1 MNEKNVKI
9 SIILLLN
16 EISKKKW
23 QNGPHFQAKIMIQT
37 DLNQKIMDSAVDVG
51 ILYENENNMF
61 VSNHHLPKLKEIIA

>member
-1 MNEKNVKI
+1 
-9 SIILLLN
+9 
-16 EISKKKW
+16 
-23 QNGPHFQAKIMIQT
+23 MIQT